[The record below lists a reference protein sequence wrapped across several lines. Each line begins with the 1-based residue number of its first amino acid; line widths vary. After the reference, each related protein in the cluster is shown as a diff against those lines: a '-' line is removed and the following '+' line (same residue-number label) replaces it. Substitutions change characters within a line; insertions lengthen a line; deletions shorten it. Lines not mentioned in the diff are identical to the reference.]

1 MFRPWKIWL
10 AFGVCLAVVVAAVGW
25 LSFRALEA
33 DNAELAARRQA
44 ALEENAQLALWRM
57 DSAMAPLV
65 AQESARP
72 YFTYESFYSIG
83 RPAVAGKGKP
93 TADIRIPS
101 PLLVE
106 CPPEVLLHFQI
117 GPNDRF
123 SSPRVPDAAMKAR
136 AIPRYLSIAD
146 AERATKLL
154 DRVRSLIQ
162 PAQLWASLPSLDAST
177 TGLNVAIA
185 NTAAANGASN
195 GNMLAN
201 SRAVGMESIQSV
213 AIATNRAAATAGSS
227 IRQRPRQPELCRER
241 SRATGSSRSQRIP
254 GQVAVSAK
262 LPGVGE
268 PSPER

>member
-1 MFRPWKIWL
+1 MFRPSIIWF
-10 AFGVCLAVVVAAVGW
+10 AFGVCLAVVMAAVGW

-33 DNAELAARRQA
+33 DNAEAAARHQA

-72 YFTYESFYSIG
+72 YFTYESFYSIS
-83 RPAVAGKGKP
+83 RPAAPTKGKP
-93 TADIRIPS
+93 QAEARVAS

-117 GPNDRF
+117 GPNNRF
-123 SSPRVPDAAMKAR
+123 SSPRVPDPALKAR
-136 AIPRYLSIAD
+136 AIPRYLSVAD

-154 DRVRSLIQ
+154 DHLRSLIQ

-185 NTAAANGASN
+185 NTTAVNGIRSIANVPGAAI
-195 GNMLAN
+195 LL
-201 SRAVGMESIQSV
+201 
-213 AIATNRAAATAGSS
+213 
-227 IRQRPRQPELCRER
+227 P
-241 SRATGSSRSQRIP
+241 IP
-254 GQVAVSAK
+254 P
-262 LPGVGE
+262 L
-268 PSPER
+268 RN